1 MITNGVPLDR
11 IEDQEQTAAP
21 AAQPQIEDDEVLA
34 IAIML
39 EALLDLPTEE
49 SRIRALHY
57 LIRRLGYRTHELA

>member
-21 AAQPQIEDDEVLA
+21 AARPQIEDDEVLA
-34 IAIML
+34 IAVVL
-39 EALLDLPTEE
+39 ETLLDLPTEE
-49 SRIRALHY
+49 SRIRVLHY